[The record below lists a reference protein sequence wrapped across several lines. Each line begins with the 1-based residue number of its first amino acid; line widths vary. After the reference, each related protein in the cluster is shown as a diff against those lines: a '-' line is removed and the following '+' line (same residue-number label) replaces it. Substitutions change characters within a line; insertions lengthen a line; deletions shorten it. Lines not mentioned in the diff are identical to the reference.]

1 MMVCLR
7 MAIEGALSELFNM
20 HGMNLQTICRDI
32 IREWR
37 NENYLGIVQSCSL
50 MIEEFDNN
58 AFALLVFVEV
68 RVQALLE
75 AAIDSLENRIMFD
88 LAVKFHQGSGGDRC
102 HLRDLHFDPL
112 LNRLE

>member
-7 MAIEGALSELFNM
+7 MSIEGALSELFQM
-20 HGMNLQTICRDI
+20 HGMDLQNICRDI

-37 NENYLGIVQSCSL
+37 NENYLGIIQSCNL
-50 MIEEFDNN
+50 MIEEFENH
-58 AFALLVFVEV
+58 AFALLVVVQV

-75 AAIDSLENRIMFD
+75 AAIDSLENRIVFD

-112 LNRLE
+112 ADRLE